1 MSKSAMNASQ
11 LSDIILKMKLM
22 PADAM
27 RARQLSVAGDLIG
40 NTVGAVID
48 LMTEAYLILAGKPRQ
63 V

>member
-11 LSDIILKMKLM
+11 LSDIISKLQLM
-22 PADAM
+22 PGDAL
-27 RARQLSVAGDLIG
+27 RARQLSVVGDLIG

-48 LMTEAYLILAGKPRQ
+48 LFSEAYLILARKPRQ